1 MILTQVTL
9 NDRHA
14 RTRAML
20 GNHYLLHQLLSTCLE
35 GRAAPSG
42 RAYQWVLEDDDL
54 TMRPRVLLLTDQA
67 VDAAAFDQ
75 AAPGCVLDVRARP
88 YRLPEQ
94 VHAGD
99 TLAFKVRANTTRNTY
114 PNATPDRR
122 GRPKRVALLATDE
135 QRTWL
140 KRTGTRAGFTVLSAD
155 VLRSEPLPLRKQG
168 VTMCVHAVTFTG
180 QLRVTDPAALQNAVR
195 RGLGPA
201 KGFGLGLLL
210 LSFGARSACE

>member
-9 NDRHA
+9 NDRHGRA
-14 RTRAML
+14 RAML

-35 GRAAPSG
+35 GHAAPGG

-67 VDAAAFDQ
+67 VDAAAFER

-88 YRLPEQ
+88 YRLPGQ
-94 VHAGD
+94 VQAGD
-99 TLAFKVRANTTRNTY
+99 ALAFKVRVNTTRNTY

-122 GRPKRVALLATDE
+122 GRPKRVALLTAGE

-140 KRTGTRAGFTVLSAD
+140 SRAGTRAGFTVLNAD
-155 VLRSEPLPLRKQG
+155 VHRSEPLPLRKQG
-168 VTMCVHAVTFTG
+168 VAMCVHAVTFTG
-180 QLRVTDPAALQNAVR
+180 QLRVTDPAAFQNAVR

-210 LSFGARSACE
+210 LSFVTRSACE